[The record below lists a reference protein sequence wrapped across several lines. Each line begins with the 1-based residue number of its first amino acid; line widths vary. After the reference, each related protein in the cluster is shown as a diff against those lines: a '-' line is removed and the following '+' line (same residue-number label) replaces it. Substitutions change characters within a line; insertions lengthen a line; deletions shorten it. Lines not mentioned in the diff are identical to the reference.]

1 MLELEQE
8 YLRRH
13 PKRIWQ
19 GATGRTGRG
28 SVDRVEQARQML
40 RTFQMQMDGLLA
52 ELAEA
57 IAAAEGDEGAAP
69 GTAVL
74 RLLERFAAA
83 PGGRLHKLEA
93 HQAA

>member
-13 PKRIWQ
+13 PKRTWL

-28 SVDRVEQARQML
+28 SVDRVEQARQMP
-40 RTFQMQMDGLLA
+40 RTFQVQMDGLLA

-57 IAAAEGDEGAAP
+57 AAEGDGGAAP
-69 GTAVL
+69 GTAFL

>member
-40 RTFQMQMDGLLA
+40 RTIQMQMDGLLA
-52 ELAEA
+52 
-57 IAAAEGDEGAAP
+57 EGAAP